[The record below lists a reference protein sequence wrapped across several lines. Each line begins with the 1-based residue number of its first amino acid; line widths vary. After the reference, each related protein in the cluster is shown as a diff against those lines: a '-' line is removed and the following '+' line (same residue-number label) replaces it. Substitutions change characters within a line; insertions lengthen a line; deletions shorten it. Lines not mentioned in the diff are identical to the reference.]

1 LKSVGELEL
10 SPHRWYTKR
19 RQVIL
24 DENNFKKKILIIYVA
39 AGSGH
44 TTYVRAIR
52 SGLETLFPGKY
63 IIKEMDYIK
72 ELGPAS
78 FDRSSKNIW
87 NFMLNHPYAGR
98 FSDFIIEN
106 FQPLPRAI
114 EIVWSQKHVRNS
126 VRFIKEYKPDIIVAP
141 HPQTLRTAVIT
152 RKKLGLKTPIIGID
166 IEPFS
171 GGAVYAHP
179 EADQI
184 VVFSEPA
191 KTRLIKKGVPENKLP
206 VFDFIIDSKFLKEYD
221 SIENTRKNLGL
232 EPGILTLMMS
242 SGGDGIGRLEKYVN
256 ATMTHNL
263 PVQLAVITGRNV
275 ELKEKLDR
283 IKRPRDSKTVLKI
296 FGFIENIDE
305 FIYASDVVFGKGGAC
320 TTVESLFLRKPVIF
334 FRFVTGNE
342 KRNIDFARKNKIG
355 WYAHTT
361 RGYLR
366 IVRGLLKNPEVLDH
380 IKRKYERLDF
390 KAGTEKFCRYVADV
404 LETGE

>member
-1 LKSVGELEL
+1 MKY
-10 SPHRWYTKR
+10 PD
-19 RQVIL
+19 I
-24 DENNFKKKILIIYVA
+24 DENNYKKKILIIYVA

-52 SGLETLFPGKY
+52 SGLEALFADKY

-78 FDRSSKNIW
+78 FDRASKSIW

-106 FQPLPRAI
+106 IRPLSRAI
-114 EIVWSQKHVRNS
+114 EFVWSQKHVRNS
-126 VRFIKEYKPDIIVAP
+126 VRFIKEYKPDIIIAP

-171 GGAVYAHP
+171 GGAIYNHP
-179 EADQI
+179 EADRI

-206 VFDFIIDSKFLKEYD
+206 VFDFIIDSKFLKDYA

-232 EPGILTLMMS
+232 EPEILTVMMS
-242 SGGDGIGRLEKYVN
+242 SGGDGIGHLEKYVY
-256 ATMTHNL
+256 ATIKHNL
-263 PVQLAVITGRNV
+263 PVQLAVITGRNIK
-275 ELKEKLDR
+275 LKEKLDR
-283 IKRPRDSKTVLKI
+283 IKRPRDSRTVLKT

-305 FIYASDVVFGKGGAC
+305 FIYARCCFRQRR
-320 TTVESLFLRKPVIF
+320 SLYN
-334 FRFVTGNE
+334 G
-342 KRNIDFARKNKIG
+342 
-355 WYAHTT
+355 
-361 RGYLR
+361 
-366 IVRGLLKNPEVLDH
+366 
-380 IKRKYERLDF
+380 
-390 KAGTEKFCRYVADV
+390 
-404 LETGE
+404 

>member
-1 LKSVGELEL
+1 
-10 SPHRWYTKR
+10 
-19 RQVIL
+19 
-24 DENNFKKKILIIYVA
+24 
-39 AGSGH
+39 
-44 TTYVRAIR
+44 
-52 SGLETLFPGKY
+52 
-63 IIKEMDYIK
+63 
-72 ELGPAS
+72 
-78 FDRSSKNIW
+78 
-87 NFMLNHPYAGR
+87 
-98 FSDFIIEN
+98 
-106 FQPLPRAI
+106 
-114 EIVWSQKHVRNS
+114 
-126 VRFIKEYKPDIIVAP
+126 
-141 HPQTLRTAVIT
+141 
-152 RKKLGLKTPIIGID
+152 
-166 IEPFS
+166 
-171 GGAVYAHP
+171 
-179 EADQI
+179 
-184 VVFSEPA
+184 
-191 KTRLIKKGVPENKLP
+191 
-206 VFDFIIDSKFLKEYD
+206 
-221 SIENTRKNLGL
+221 
-232 EPGILTLMMS
+232 
-242 SGGDGIGRLEKYVN
+242 
-256 ATMTHNL
+256 MTHNL